1 MSTQDGKQN
10 PGQDQSDQDAHV
22 LEITPH
28 IIRALDAW
36 QLEDSE
42 IIAVLGLTGA
52 IKTRELRKYRNK
64 TQGLPWSQDMARRV
78 DHIGG
83 ITEALQN
90 AYPFSPEFRAMWLR
104 QPHRRFRR
112 ATPLKV
118 ILDEGVAGL
127 EKVRVEVDC
136 AYGWEMLNGQS

>member
-1 MSTQDGKQN
+1 MNAPKTPTQ
-10 PGQDQSDQDAHV
+10 QDMTDNQEQHV
-22 LEITPH
+22 LEITPYVL
-28 IIRALDAW
+28 RTLDTW
-36 QLEDSE
+36 RLEDTE
-42 IIAVLGLTGA
+42 IIAVLGLTGV

-64 TQGLPWSQDMARRV
+64 SAGLPWSPEMAKRV
-78 DHIGG
+78 EHIGG
-83 ITEALQN
+83 ITEALRN

-104 QPHRRFRR
+104 QPHRRFQR

-118 ILDEGVAGL
+118 IIEEGLAGL